1 MQKKYLSDP
10 SLSSGF
16 KVLLRVK
23 KNSLNNEG
31 LGYLS
36 AAYRVP
42 QSIRLSV
49 RREKEQ
55 QSLPLFF
62 YKKRFDEIFAL
73 LFYSTL
79 LHTKLFFCVKEC
91 ILQSAMPPPRL
102 LIIVKELYKSE
113 SESIIDNFLLRF

>member
-1 MQKKYLSDP
+1 MKAL
-10 SLSSGF
+10 
-16 KVLLRVK
+16 
-23 KNSLNNEG
+23 
-31 LGYLS
+31 
-36 AAYRVP
+36 A
-42 QSIRLSV
+42 ISV
-49 RREKEQ
+49 RLIVCHNQ
-55 QSLPLFF
+55 LGCQSGERRRSSNPCPSFF